1 MLRAAR
7 SGAGTAAGTVVTR
20 SSGRRAIPS
29 SSSTTSVR
37 MRGGCGDSTPLAHLP
52 LCSSSYSA
60 SSLATTS
67 ASSKL
72 LSSIHRRHSSSLS
85 SFNRIHGR
93 PSHHHHGGGGGILS
107 IASSSSSL
115 SSTSSSAPCQYVIT
129 NLESRRHLS
138 PWAWRTIIG
147 GVLGMGYV
155 SFHFFVR
162 SVRAQK
168 TWIKMRLLKPK
179 HIPPSAGPYP
189 PFDRPNE
196 AAVLRNYLNH
206 PPAGTH
212 APHTPHRTHRTHRTH
227 ATRTRTT
234 SE

>member
-7 SGAGTAAGTVVTR
+7 SGAGTVATR
-20 SSGRRAIPS
+20 SSGLCRGIPS

-37 MRGGCGDSTPLAHLP
+37 MRRGGCGGSTSLAHLP
-52 LCSSSYSA
+52 LCSSSCYSA

-72 LSSIHRRHSSSLS
+72 LSSIHLRHSSSLS
-85 SFNRIHGR
+85 SFNRIRGR
-93 PSHHHHGGGGGILS
+93 PSHHHHHGGGGGILS
-107 IASSSSSL
+107 IASSTSSSSSSSL
-115 SSTSSSAPCQYVIT
+115 ISTSSSAASQYVIT

-147 GVLGMGYV
+147 GVLGLGYV

-212 APHTPHRTHRTHRTH
+212 RTARTAHMPHAH
-227 ATRTRTT
+227 ARQA
-234 SE
+234 SD